1 MDAFLKNLGEMKEA
15 IRLFDEA
22 ICLKAS
28 KSNLLEFREYVELN
42 FVSIQQFPN

>member
-1 MDAFLKNLGEMKEA
+1 MDAFIKNLEEMKEA

-22 ICLKAS
+22 ICIKAS

-42 FVSIQQFPN
+42 FVQL